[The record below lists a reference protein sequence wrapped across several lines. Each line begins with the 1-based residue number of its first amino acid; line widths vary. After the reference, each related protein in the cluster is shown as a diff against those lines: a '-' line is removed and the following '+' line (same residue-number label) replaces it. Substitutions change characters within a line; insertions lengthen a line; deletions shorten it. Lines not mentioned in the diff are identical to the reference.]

1 MNKNTDVIVIGSGLA
16 GLVAALKIS
25 EFAKV
30 TLLNKTKLKLL
41 DILWFGEIRL
51 QNGSFKTKMEIKSV
65 KTYWST
71 V

>member
-30 TLLNKTKLKLL
+30 TLLNKTKLNITNSALAQGGIAAVMAEGDDFL
-41 DILWFGEIRL
+41 
-51 QNGSFKTKMEIKSV
+51 KTHQ
-65 KTYWST
+65 
-71 V
+71 